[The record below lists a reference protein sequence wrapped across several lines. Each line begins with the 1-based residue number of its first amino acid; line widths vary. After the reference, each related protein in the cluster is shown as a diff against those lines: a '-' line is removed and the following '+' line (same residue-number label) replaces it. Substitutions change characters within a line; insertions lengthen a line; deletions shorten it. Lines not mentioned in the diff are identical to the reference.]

1 MTDFQPHDSDVK
13 SVGDILAILRRR
25 KWDVVLPAL
34 LVFGTALAL
43 ALLLPRAYTSA
54 TTILIEEQE
63 IPKEYVATNITSFAD
78 QRLQSIN
85 QRIMSTPK
93 LIEVINRFR
102 LYEELKDRKTVDEIV
117 GKIREDIKFNTIS
130 ADVIDPRSGRPAQ
143 ATIAFSIAYEGRN
156 PETVQK
162 VAAEL
167 ASLYLEENIRSR
179 ERQSSETSKFLEDE
193 MKDVKAKMEG
203 LDGRIAA
210 YKQRNLE
217 SLPELAQLNQQAVDQ
232 VGRDLDRANE
242 QLRALKERESYL
254 AQQLASVPPDTANQ
268 EKETLKS
275 LKSQLVELKSRY
287 SDEYPDV
294 VRTKAAIAD
303 LEGRLRKGGFTVDG
317 TRPDNPAYIQLSSE
331 LAGVR
336 SEIGS
341 VRRQIEA
348 LQQKRGQFRQRIEAS
363 PRVEEGYRT
372 LVVERNNL
380 QAKYDELTR
389 KSMDAQVAHGLEREQ
404 LGERFTI
411 VEAARLPERPS
422 SPNVPAIL
430 LIGLVLGLGSGVGYA
445 ALKEASDQTAHTLEG
460 LAAALPY
467 PALVAIPEI
476 LTPSDVAREKQ
487 RRKVV
492 AGAAVAAVFVGIL
505 LFHFFVMD
513 LDVFLARLSRRLA
526 L

>member
-1 MTDFQPHDSDVK
+1 
-13 SVGDILAILRRR
+13 VGDILAILRRR
-25 KWDVVLPAL
+25 KWDIALPAL
-34 LVFGTALAL
+34 LVFGLALAL
-43 ALLLPRAYTSA
+43 ALLLPRSYTA
-54 TTILIEEQE
+54 TTTILIEEQE
-63 IPKEYVATNITSFAD
+63 IPREYVATNITSFAD

-143 ATIAFSIAYEGRN
+143 ATIAFSVGYEGKH

-167 ASLYLEENIRSR
+167 ASLYLEENIRTR

-254 AQQLASVPPDTANQ
+254 AQQLASVPPDTADQ

-294 VRTKAAIAD
+294 IKTKAAVKD
-303 LEGRLRKGGFTVDG
+303 LETRLKASGRLGEG

-336 SEIGS
+336 SEIDS
-341 VRRQIEA
+341 VKRQIGRLED
-348 LQQKRGQFRQRIEAS
+348 KRGVFRQRIEAS

-430 LIGLVLGLGSGVGYA
+430 LSGLVVGRGRGGGYA
-445 ALKEASDQTAHTLEG
+445 ALKEASDQTAHTLGG

-487 RRKVV
+487 RR
-492 AGAAVAAVFVGIL
+492 
-505 LFHFFVMD
+505 
-513 LDVFLARLSRRLA
+513 
-526 L
+526 